1 MEQQQFEA
9 LEELE
14 ALEAFLA
21 SNPNQLNNLLDKPF
35 GELPEQLCIL
45 GFDGNLLRHHIS
57 GLESFSKEVWID
69 AVGIDSIEHFLQLS
83 PHQYCDTYPEI
94 GAPLLVAVVNSIKIS
109 EQHAQ
114 LLEVAG
120 GTSLSK
126 KQKLGLE
133 IGLPVAATV
142 LYLAPR
148 LLCHQ
153 NTKKIFFEALTDEAR
168 KGVAE
173 GEIKEFVQKAVEG
186 QGKDKYELKQT
197 IFGTHLDV
205 KFANWSDRV
214 AYELRHTS
222 PYIVWKSWSIRKERQ
237 ATEAAKKAEKAE
249 QKAMQAEER
258 NLANQ
263 LEHRGAEYR
272 EHLRVLERDD
282 METIKDDSSQEDH
295 DILEYGGEG
304 FSDRFELRNNWE
316 DYRKNFTFLHTEFQ
330 ERLHSRFSGLVDNEF
345 DARASGFYDKLD
357 GFEDEEISLA
367 KRRASKELTDDE
379 DAFEAVLRDEFT
391 DEVASYKSVAVDYL
405 EKTERA
411 VDQTVR
417 ETVETGKELDPLKD
431 L

>member
-35 GELPEQLCIL
+35 GELPEQLCNL

-148 LLCHQ
+148 LLYHQ
-153 NTKKIFFEALTDEAR
+153 NTKKQLFESLTDEVR
-168 KGVAE
+168 KEVAE
-173 GEIKEFVQKAVEG
+173 GNTIEIVQRV
-186 QGKDKYELKQT
+186 GKQENVIELKQT
-197 IFGTHLDV
+197 IFGTHMDV
-205 KFANWSDRV
+205 KLANWSDRV
-214 AYELRHTS
+214 TYELRHTS
-222 PYIVWKSWSIRKERQ
+222 PYIAWKSWSTRKERQ
-237 ATEAAKKAEKAE
+237 ASEAAKKAEKAE

-258 NLANQ
+258 ELANQ
-263 LEHRGAEYR
+263 VEHRGAEYR
-272 EHLRVLERDD
+272 EHLRVLERND

-316 DYRKNFTFLHTEFQ
+316 DDRKNFTFLHTKFQ